1 MAFTSTIV
9 EDQPRMVTEAK
20 IFGRRLRQLRLAREW
35 TQEQLA
41 EAAGIT
47 STYTSDLERGEKT
60 PSLLILLRLS
70 RAFDIPVA
78 ELLEDFTRDAVRRML
93 LR

>member
-1 MAFTSTIV
+1 MLA
-9 EDQPRMVTEAK
+9 EAE

-47 STYTSDLERGEKT
+47 STYTSDLERGEKV
-60 PSLLILLRLS
+60 PSLSILLRLA
-70 RAFDIPVA
+70 RAFDMPVA
-78 ELLEDFTRDAVRRML
+78 ELLQDFTRDAVRRMS